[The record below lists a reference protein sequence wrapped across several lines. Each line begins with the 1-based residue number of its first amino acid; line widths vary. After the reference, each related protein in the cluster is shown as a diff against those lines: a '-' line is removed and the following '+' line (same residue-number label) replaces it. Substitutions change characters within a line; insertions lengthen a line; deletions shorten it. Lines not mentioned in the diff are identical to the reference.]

1 MSEELRQIAMLDPA
15 AVQVAMEAYMGPDK
29 GYYMGGYIA
38 G

>member
-1 MSEELRQIAMLDPA
+1 MSEQLRQIVKLDPA
-15 AVQVAMEAYMGPDK
+15 AVQAAMEAYMAPDK